1 MHMEPYRLHLL
12 RGGIAS
18 FAQTLVWTAMLIYQV
33 QVVGMT
39 PLQLVL
45 AGTTMEVTI
54 FLCEIPTGIVA
65 DVYSRRLST
74 IIGYVMIGMSYML
87 QGLIPTFGAIAAG
100 NAIWGMGYT
109 FTSGAYDAWLVDEIG
124 AGNAGNAFLRGSQVD
139 RAAALAGIAIS
150 ALLGSMMLA
159 LPIVL
164 GGALFALLALLLAFI
179 MPETGF
185 KPVPKGERSSWATL
199 TGTFR
204 DGLTIVRGQPVL
216 LSLLLIFFFLGLFS
230 EGWDRLWRAQF
241 LRTFELEAVI
251 ALPAI
256 VVFAALEI
264 IGQLTGVSLI
274 EIVRRRIDMQNRASV
289 NRALFIL
296 TAIMVAGLVAFG
308 LAPGLIV
315 AFGAYFIFTQAR
327 ELTDP
332 FLRTWTN
339 QHIPDDSP
347 VRATIL
353 SMQSQAHA
361 IGEVAGGPPVG
372 LIGNASLRL
381 AFLGSAIFLTP
392 VLAILRRVRRYDANA
407 PEQAAKAG

>member
-1 MHMEPYRLHLL
+1 MHMAPYRLHLL

-18 FAQTLVWTAMLIYQV
+18 FAGSLVWTAMLIYQV

-54 FLCEIPTGIVA
+54 FLFEIPTGVVA

-74 IIGYVMIGMSYML
+74 IIGYALLGLSYL
-87 QGLIPTFGAIAAG
+87 IQGLIAAFGAILVG
-100 NAIWGMGYT
+100 NAVWGLGYT

-124 AGNAGNAFLRGSQVD
+124 APNVGNAFLRGAQVD
-139 RAAALAGIAIS
+139 RLAALGGIAAS
-150 ALLGSMMLA
+150 ALLGSIALA

-164 GGALFALLALLLAFI
+164 GGVLLLALALLLALV

-185 KPVPKGERSSWATL
+185 KPVPKGERSTWAAF

-204 DGLTIVRGQPVL
+204 DGFKVVRGQPVL
-216 LSLLLIFFFLGLFS
+216 VSLLLIFFFIGLFS
-230 EGWDRLWRAQF
+230 EGWDRLWQAQF
-241 LRTFELEAVI
+241 LRTFELEVVI

-256 VVFAALEI
+256 VIFAILTVISQLAGVTLTEI
-264 IGQLTGVSLI
+264 A
-274 EIVRRRIDMQNRASV
+274 RRRIDTVNRASV
-289 NRALFIL
+289 NRALFAL
-296 TAIMVAGLVAFG
+296 TAVMVGGLIAFG
-308 LAPGLIV
+308 LAPSLLV
-315 AFGAYFIFTQAR
+315 AFAAWFVFTQAR

-347 VRATIL
+347 VRATVL

-381 AFLGSAIFLTP
+381 AFLGSAAFLTP
-392 VLAILRRVRRYDANA
+392 VLVLLRRVRRY
-407 PEQAAKAG
+407 EI